1 MRLAVIILSYNTRA
15 LLRQALTSVFASAA
29 LTADR
34 LDVDVLVVDNASQD
48 GSPAMVKAEFP
59 QAYLIASDKNLG
71 YTGGNNLGMARL
83 GFDTAAARP
92 NLRDITPDRFL
103 LDLPDFVLLLNADAE
118 VVGDALWQMAHF
130 LAEYPGAGACG
141 AHLHYGNGAFQHG
154 AFALPNLFQV
164 ALDFFPLA
172 GVPGAHRLHN
182 SLLNGR
188 YPDFLW
194 DGKDPF
200 PVDFVL
206 GAALM
211 VRREVILQVGGLDDA
226 FFMYCEEMDW
236 CLRMEEAGWGVFAIP
251 TAHVT
256 HHEAQS
262 SKQVRWPAFI
272 QLWRSRFRFYTK
284 HERLYPRQYVQ
295 WVRAVVRLGLWRRS
309 TQAHQRFARGEITGT
324 QLAEELAAYALLKR
338 L

>member
-1 MRLAVIILSYNTRA
+1 MRLAVIILSYNTCT
-15 LLRQALTSVFASAA
+15 LLRQSLTSVLASAA

-34 LDVDVLVVDNASQD
+34 LAVDIVVVDNASQD
-48 GSPAMVKAEFP
+48 GSPAMVRAEFP
-59 QAYLIASDKNLG
+59 QVHLVASDKNLG
-71 YTGGNNLGMARL
+71 YTGGNNLGMARF
-83 GFDTAAARP
+83 GFDTASARP
-92 NLRDITPDRFL
+92 NLRDLTPARFL
-103 LDLPDFVLLLNADAE
+103 TDLPDFVLLLNADAE

-141 AHLHYGNGAFQHG
+141 AHLHYGNGVFQHG
-154 AFALPNLFQV
+154 AFAFPNLFQV
-164 ALDFFPLA
+164 ALDFFPLTGA
-172 GVPGAHRLHN
+172 PGVQRLHN

-194 DGKDPF
+194 QGTQPF

-206 GAALM
+206 GAAFM

-236 CLRMEEAGWGVFAIP
+236 CRRMEDAGWSVFAIP

-262 SKQVRWPAFI
+262 SKQVRWPAYI
-272 QLWRSRFRFYTK
+272 QLWRSRFRFYAK
-284 HERLYPRQYVQ
+284 HERFYPRRYVQ
-295 WVRAVVRLGLWRRS
+295 WVRALVRLGLWRR
-309 TQAHQRFARGEITGT
+309 TGQAHRRFASGEITGV
-324 QLAEELAAYALLKR
+324 QLAEELAAYSLLRR

>member
-1 MRLAVIILSYNTRA
+1 MRLAVIILSYNTQA
-15 LLRQALTSVFASAA
+15 LLRQAINSVLASAA
-29 LTADR
+29 LTANR
-34 LDVDVLVVDNASQD
+34 LAVDVVVVDNASHD
-48 GSPAMVKAEFP
+48 GSPAMVAAEFP
-59 QAYLIASDKNLG
+59 QVYLVAPEKNLG

-83 GFDTAAARP
+83 GFDTAARP
-92 NLRDITPDRFL
+92 NLRDLTPARFL
-103 LDLPDFVLLLNADAE
+103 MNLPDFVLLLNADTE
-118 VVGDALWQMAHF
+118 VVGDALWQMANF
-130 LAEYPGAGACG
+130 LTKYPSAGACG
-141 AHLHYGNGAFQHG
+141 AHLHYGNGDFQHG
-154 AFALPNLFQV
+154 AFALPTFFQV
-164 ALDFFPLA
+164 ALDFFPLT
-172 GVPGAHRLHN
+172 GMPGAHRLHN

-188 YPDFLW
+188 YPAFLW
-194 DGKDPF
+194 EGKDPF

-236 CLRMEEAGWGVFAIP
+236 CLRMEEAGWGVFAVP

-262 SKQVRWPAFI
+262 SKQVRWPAYI

-284 HERLYPRQYVQ
+284 HERLYSPQYVH
-295 WVRAVVRLGLWRRS
+295 WVRRLVRVGVWRRT
-309 TQAHQRFARGEITGT
+309 TQAHQRFARGEITGE
-324 QLAEELAAYALLKR
+324 QLAEELAAYTLLKR

>member
-1 MRLAVIILSYNTRA
+1 MRLAVIILSYNTRD
-15 LLRQALTSVFASAA
+15 LLRQSLTSVLASAA

-34 LDVDVLVVDNASQD
+34 LAVDVLVVDNASHD
-48 GSPAMVKAEFP
+48 GSPAMVAAEFP
-59 QAYLIASDKNLG
+59 QVYLLASDKNLG

-83 GFDTAAARP
+83 GFDTAAARSD
-92 NLRDITPDRFL
+92 LRDLTSDRFL
-103 LDLPDFVLLLNADAE
+103 MNLPDFVLLLNADAE
-118 VVGDALWQMAHF
+118 VKEDALWQMAHF

-141 AHLHYGNGAFQHG
+141 AHLRYGSGDFQHG

-164 ALDFFPLA
+164 ALDFFPMT
-172 GVPGAHRLHN
+172 GWPGAHQLHN

-188 YPDFLW
+188 YPDLLW
-194 DGKDPF
+194 QGDQPF

-206 GAALM
+206 GAAIM

-236 CLRMEEAGWGVFAIP
+236 CLRMEEAGWGIFAVP
-251 TAHVT
+251 TAQVI
-256 HHEAQS
+256 HHEGQS

-272 QLWRSRFRFYTK
+272 QLWRSRFRFYAK
-284 HERLYPRQYVQ
+284 HERIYSRQYVQ
-295 WVRAVVRLGLWRRS
+295 WVRGVVRAGLWLRER
-309 TQAHQRFARGEITGT
+309 QAHQRFALGAITGT

-338 L
+338 M

>member
-1 MRLAVIILSYNTRA
+1 MRLAVIILSYNTRD
-15 LLRQALTSVFASAA
+15 LLRKSLTSVLASAA
-29 LTADR
+29 LSADR
-34 LDVDVLVVDNASQD
+34 LTVDVLVVDNASQD
-48 GSPAMVKAEFP
+48 GSPAMVAAEFP
-59 QAYLIASDKNLG
+59 QIYLMALDKNLG

-92 NLRDITPDRFL
+92 DLRDLTPDRFL
-103 LDLPDFVLLLNADAE
+103 MNLPDFVLLLNADAE
-118 VVGDALWQMAHF
+118 VEGDALWQMAHF
-130 LAEYPGAGACG
+130 LADYPGAGACG
-141 AHLHYGNGAFQHG
+141 ARLCYGNGAFQHG

-164 ALDFFPLA
+164 ALDFFPLTRL
-172 GVPGAHRLHN
+172 PGIQRLHN
-182 SLLNGR
+182 SMLNGR

-194 DGKDPF
+194 HGLQPF

-236 CLRMEEAGWGVFAIP
+236 CLRMEEAGWGIFAIP
-251 TAHVT
+251 TAQVT
-256 HHEAQS
+256 HHEGQS
-262 SKQVRWPAFI
+262 SKQVRWPTFI

-295 WVRAVVRLGLWRRS
+295 WVRALVRLGLWSRTR
-309 TQAHQRFARGEITGT
+309 QAHQRFANGKITGV

>member
-1 MRLAVIILSYNTRA
+1 MRLAVIILSYNTKA
-15 LLRQALTSVFASAA
+15 LLRQAISSVLASAA

-34 LDVDVLVVDNASQD
+34 LTVDVVVVDNASHD
-48 GSPAMVKAEFP
+48 ESAVMVAAEFP
-59 QAYLIASDKNLG
+59 QVYLVASEKNLG

-83 GFDTAAARP
+83 GFDTAARP
-92 NLRDITPDRFL
+92 NLRDLTPARFL
-103 LDLPDFVLLLNADAE
+103 MNLPDFVLLLNADAE
-118 VVGDALWQMAHF
+118 VVGDALWQMANF
-130 LAEYPGAGACG
+130 LANYPSAGACG
-141 AHLHYGNGAFQHG
+141 AHLTYGNGAFQHG
-154 AFALPNLFQV
+154 AFALPTFFQV
-164 ALDFFPLA
+164 ALDFFPLT
-172 GVPGAHRLHN
+172 GVPGAQRLHN

-188 YPDFLW
+188 YPAFLW
-194 DGKDPF
+194 ESKDPF

-236 CLRMEEAGWGVFAIP
+236 CLRMEEAGWGIFAVP
-251 TAHVT
+251 TAQVT

-262 SKQVRWPAFI
+262 SKQVRWPAYI

-284 HERLYPRQYVQ
+284 HERIYSPQYVE
-295 WVRAVVRLGLWRRS
+295 WVRRLVQVGLWRRT
-309 TQAHQRFARGEITGT
+309 TQAHQRFAHGEITGE

>member
-1 MRLAVIILSYNTRA
+1 MRLAVIILSYNTRD
-15 LLRQALTSVFASAA
+15 LLRQALSSVLASAA

-34 LDVDVLVVDNASQD
+34 LAVDVVVVDNASHD
-48 GSPAMVKAEFP
+48 GSPAMVAAEFP
-59 QAYLIASDKNLG
+59 QVHLVASDKNLG

-83 GFDTAAARP
+83 GFDTAATP
-92 NLRDITPDRFL
+92 SNLRDLTPERFY
-103 LDLPDFVLLLNADAE
+103 LDLPDFVLLLNADTE

-141 AHLHYGNGAFQHG
+141 ARLRYGNGAFQHG
-154 AFALPNLFQV
+154 AFALPTLFQV
-164 ALDFFPLA
+164 ALDFFPLT
-172 GVPGAHRLHN
+172 GVPGAQRLHN

-194 DGKDPF
+194 QGTQPF

-236 CLRMEEAGWGVFAIP
+236 CLRMEEAGWGIFAIP
-251 TAHVT
+251 TAQVL
-256 HHEAQS
+256 HHEGQS
-262 SKQVRWPAFI
+262 SKQVRWPAYI
-272 QLWRSRFRFYTK
+272 QLWRSRFRFYAK
-284 HERLYPRQYVQ
+284 HHRIYPHQYVQ
-295 WVRAVVRLGLWRRS
+295 WVRALVRLGVWRR
-309 TQAHQRFARGEITGT
+309 TRQAHRRFAGGEITGI
-324 QLAEELAAYALLKR
+324 QLAEELAAYRLLKR

>member
-1 MRLAVIILSYNTRA
+1 MRLAVIILSYNTKA
-15 LLRQALTSVFASAA
+15 LLRQAISSVLASAA

-34 LDVDVLVVDNASQD
+34 LTVDVVVVDNASAD
-48 GSPAMVKAEFP
+48 GSADMVAAEFP
-59 QAYLIASDKNLG
+59 QVYLVASEKNLG

-83 GFDTAAARP
+83 GFDTAARP
-92 NLRDITPDRFL
+92 NLRDLTPARFL
-103 LDLPDFVLLLNADAE
+103 MNLPDFVLLLNADAE
-118 VVGDALWQMAHF
+118 VVGDALWQMANF
-130 LAEYPGAGACG
+130 LAKYPSAGACG
-141 AHLHYGNGAFQHG
+141 AHLNYGDGTFQHG
-154 AFALPNLFQV
+154 AFALPTFFQV
-164 ALDFFPLA
+164 ALDFFPLT
-172 GVPGAHRLHN
+172 GVPGAQRLHN

-188 YPDFLW
+188 YPAFLW
-194 DGKDPF
+194 ESKDPF

-226 FFMYCEEMDW
+226 FFLYCEEMDW
-236 CLRMEEAGWGVFAIP
+236 CLRMEEAGWGVFAVP
-251 TAHVT
+251 TAQVT

-262 SKQVRWPAFI
+262 SKQVRWPAYI

-284 HERLYPRQYVQ
+284 HERIYSPQYVE
-295 WVRAVVRLGLWRRS
+295 WVRRLVQVGLWRRT
-309 TQAHQRFARGEITGT
+309 TQAHQRFARGEITGE

>member
-1 MRLAVIILSYNTRA
+1 MRLAVIILSYNTRD
-15 LLRQALTSVFASAA
+15 LLRQALASVFTSAA
-29 LTADR
+29 LTSDR
-34 LDVDVLVVDNASQD
+34 LEVDVLVVDNASQD
-48 GSPAMVKAEFP
+48 GSPAMVKREFP

-92 NLRDITPDRFL
+92 NLRDITPERFL
-103 LDLPDFVLLLNADAE
+103 MNLPDFVLLLNADAE

-141 AHLHYGNGAFQHG
+141 AHLHYGNGNFQHG

-164 ALDFFPLA
+164 ALDFFPLT
-172 GVPGAHRLHN
+172 GMPGAHRLHN

-194 DGKDPF
+194 NGQDPF

-236 CLRMEEAGWGVFAIP
+236 CLRMEEAGWGVFALP

-284 HERLYPRQYVQ
+284 HERLYSRQYVH
-295 WVRAVVRLGLWRRS
+295 WVRAMVRLGLWRR
-309 TQAHQRFARGEITGT
+309 TTEAHQRFGRGEITGA